1 MTDDAH
7 NSVDLF
13 RHADEKI
20 EKVRNEVSI
29 LLQKDL
35 ELTLKIDRLQDRIDN
50 GVSVTGQ
57 KTLEKVTGLVTQ
69 IATFATAL
77 EKQEQTVKNHDDAIR
92 AINRGVFWLAF
103 CGLGGGFVALLFLV
117 VKFFLMKG
125 QG

>member
-1 MTDDAH
+1 M
-7 NSVDLF
+7 SEEQSLF
-13 RHADEKI
+13 IRADEKI
-20 EKVRNEVSI
+20 EKIKGEVSI

-77 EKQEQTVKNHDDAIR
+77 EKQEATIKNHDEMLR
-92 AINRGVFWLAF
+92 AINRGIFWIAF
-103 CGLGGGFVALLFLV
+103 CGIGGGIIALLFMVL
-117 VKFFLMKG
+117 KG
-125 QG
+125 QP

>member
-1 MTDDAH
+1 MTDEQK
-7 NSVDLF
+7 NGIDLF
-13 RHADEKI
+13 KHADDKI
-20 EKVRNEVSI
+20 EKIRNEVST

-77 EKQEQTVKNHDDAIR
+77 EKQEQSIKNHDDAIR
-92 AINRGVFWLAF
+92 AINKGIFWLAF
-103 CGLGGGFVALLFLV
+103 VGLGGGIIGLLFLV
-117 VKFFLMKG
+117 VKFVLMRG
-125 QG
+125 

>member
-1 MTDDAH
+1 MTDEQK
-7 NSVDLF
+7 NGIDLF
-13 RHADEKI
+13 KHADDKI
-20 EKVRNEVSI
+20 EKIRNEVST

-77 EKQEQTVKNHDDAIR
+77 EKQEAAIKSHNDAIGR
-92 AINRGVFWLAF
+92 INTGIFWLAF
-103 CGLGGGFVALLFLV
+103 CGIGGGIIGLLFLV
-117 VKFFLMKG
+117 VKFILMKG
-125 QG
+125 G

>member
-1 MTDDAH
+1 MDEH
-7 NSVDLF
+7 NSIELF
-13 RHADEKI
+13 KHADDKL
-20 EKVRNEVSI
+20 EKVKNEVSV

-77 EKQEQTVKNHDDAIR
+77 EKQEATIKSHDDMLKS
-92 AINRGVFWLAF
+92 INRGIFWLAF
-103 CGLGGGFVALLFLV
+103 CGVGGGIIALLFLV
-117 VKFFLMKG
+117 IKG
-125 QG
+125 LNP